1 MGIPVNFVS
10 QFITISQINII
21 TAALLGSLKKKLSHY
36 LELDYFIKK
45 NKGESID
52 YCVKNNLQ
60 LSKNVN
66 SFDRW

>member
-21 TAALLGSLKKKLSHY
+21 TAALLGSLKKELSHY

-52 YCVKNNLQ
+52 YCVKNT
-60 LSKNVN
+60 
-66 SFDRW
+66 